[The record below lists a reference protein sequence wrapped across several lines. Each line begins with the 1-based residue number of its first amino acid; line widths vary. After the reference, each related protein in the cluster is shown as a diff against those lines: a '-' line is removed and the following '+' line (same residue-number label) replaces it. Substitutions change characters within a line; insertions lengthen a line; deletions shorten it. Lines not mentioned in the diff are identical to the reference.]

1 MKQNLKTALNNVPF
15 LNTMTNTQVL
25 LNESQKR
32 GRSNQ
37 NMNRSVKLLAGIQT
51 ISDELLSKNSGM
63 THTEI
68 NNDLYEKIRI
78 VLNDLTNIQKKMHG
92 EKIKSMNNSL
102 RVATKLANMNDQA
115 SQNFLMAL
123 CDNDQE
129 VYNSVKNGAHD
140 SSMPLQYALFEQTLS
155 NELLVALVKILTDRV
170 TSNVDEQSMVN
181 IYYKLCTD
189 LLVHKDNP
197 NLRKVVEDN
206 MQQEIVNTFE
216 DDPALM
222 DALEKCK
229 RNQFT
234 GFTPSGLAPNVIN
247 YTADLNKVYNGSVNP
262 SVVPN
267 TATAGNVGNVNYG
280 NTYTGSIGGGNVAN
294 TAPNYSATTNNQTV
308 TPSSSIVTAGSS
320 LNIAD
325 IVNRAY
331 ENQNVANTV
340 NAVNYSTT
348 VNPTPVYTANYST
361 TVNPTPVYTAN
372 NVNTGYTGSI
382 RGSSITN
389 TAVSSV
395 PQVGQVI
402 QTQQEQLREVV
413 DTNGNR
419 LLIDNNNVIRQV
431 IQNTNTT
438 NANVGV
444 PIYGGGTAQ
453 NVYTA
458 DPNELRVDRILHNQS
473 NVLNNNTL

>member
-37 NMNRSVKLLAGIQT
+37 NMDRSVKLLAGIQT

-123 CDNDQE
+123 CDNNQE

-262 SVVPN
+262 STVTNPVYTATVVPN
-267 TATAGNVGNVNYG
+267 TATYGNVGNVNYG

-331 ENQNVANTV
+331 ENQNVANTA
-340 NAVNYSTT
+340 NTVNYSATI
-348 VNPTPVYTANYST
+348 
-361 TVNPTPVYTAN
+361 NPTPVYTAN

-382 RGSSITN
+382 RGGSITN

-431 IQNTNTT
+431 IQNTNT
-438 NANVGV
+438 ANVNAGV
-444 PIYGGGTAQ
+444 PIYGGGTVQ